1 MTTELQRKGNK
12 REGCSCW
19 LEEGRGGRLLV
30 KLDNWTADELRW
42 GWHLAAGGSLGGVQV
57 VAILK

>member
-1 MTTELQRKGNK
+1 MV
-12 REGCSCW
+12 
-19 LEEGRGGRLLV
+19 V

-57 VAILK
+57 VAILQ